1 MKVTLIGCRKER
13 LIQSWFIMLC
23 IIRYLLVRYTNGYN
37 SLYQNYNFRF
47 HNSTVASLAQCSLA
61 KSPNISKPISAL
73 NKAIIETSQSPRSD
87 AFKTWSKTSQL
98 VQLLLTQTSGRR
110 LWAYRFDKQF
120 SIVCTTCP
128 RFWASVVASP
138 CRWTAF
144 L

>member
-13 LIQSWFIMLC
+13 LTQSWFIMLC

-87 AFKTWSKTSQL
+87 AFKT
-98 VQLLLTQTSGRR
+98 
-110 LWAYRFDKQF
+110 
-120 SIVCTTCP
+120 
-128 RFWASVVASP
+128 
-138 CRWTAF
+138 
-144 L
+144 